1 MEAYRP
7 RPAAAPTFVPS
18 PPTADEL
25 AAFAASLSGAVVIPS
40 DPDYDTAREVHN
52 SRFDR
57 RPSLVVRAADAADVA
72 AAVRFATG
80 HGLEIAVRSGG
91 HSLKGDG
98 TTEGGLV
105 IDLAALKGLLIDP
118 EQKLAWAGAGLTAG
132 EVTNAAAAH
141 GLAVPFGDTAS
152 VGIGGLTTG
161 GGIGFLTRK
170 HGLTVDHVVAAELV
184 TADGR
189 IVTVDEAHDPDLFWA
204 IRGGGGNVG
213 VVTRFVYR
221 LVEVGMVV
229 GGGLVLPATADTIA
243 GLVAAGHQAP
253 DELTLISY
261 VMFAPPLPFI
271 PAERVGELVLMV
283 LGVATGDLE
292 AGQAAWAPIRAL
304 SEPIADLVGPMP
316 YPAIY
321 QFTEAGAARG
331 GGSIRSWFADDLT
344 IADAECVLALMRE
357 AGNPAVMT
365 QIRVLGGAMARVAPG
380 ATAFSQRDAGV
391 LVAAMGLFEI
401 GADPAPADAWTTR
414 AYEVFAPRRTGVY
427 ANFLGDEGEARVRSA
442 YPHGAYETL
451 ASIKRRHDPRN
462 VFRLNQNV
470 APA

>member
-1 MEAYRP
+1 MEAFRP
-7 RPAAAPTFVPS
+7 RSLDAGAPLPTAPTS
-18 PPTADEL
+18 AEL
-25 AAFAASLSGAVVIPS
+25 AAFAASLSGSVIL
-40 DPDYDTAREVHN
+40 PDDVAYDESREVHN

-57 RPSLVVRAADAADVA
+57 RPELIVRVADADDVA
-72 AAVRFATG
+72 GSVRFATR
-80 HGLEIAVRSGG
+80 HGFEIAVRSGG

-98 TTEGGLV
+98 TTDGGLV
-105 IDLAALKGLLIDP
+105 IDLSALKGLLIDP
-118 EQKLAWAGAGLTAG
+118 EGRLAWAQTGLTAG
-132 EVTNAAAAH
+132 EVTAAAAAH

-161 GGIGFLTRK
+161 GGIGFLARK
-170 HGLTVDHVVAAELV
+170 HGLTVDHVAAAELV

-189 IVTVDEAHDPDLFWA
+189 ILTVDEEHHPDLFWA

-213 VVTRFVYR
+213 IVTRFVYR

-229 GGGLVLPATADTIA
+229 GGGLALPATADAIA
-243 GLVAAGHQAP
+243 GLVRAAREAP

-271 PAERVGELVLMV
+271 PAERVGQLMLFV
-283 LGVATGDLE
+283 LGVYDGELD

-304 SEPIADLVGPMP
+304 GEPIADLVGPMP
-316 YPAIY
+316 YSAIH
-321 QFTEAGAARG
+321 QFTDAGTARG
-331 GGSIRSWFADDLT
+331 GGSIRSWFTDDLT
-344 IADAECVLALMRE
+344 IADADCIVALMRD
-357 AGNPAVMT
+357 AGSPAVMT

-380 ATAFSQRDAGV
+380 ATAFSQRDASV
-391 LVAAMGLFEI
+391 LVAAMSLFEV
-401 GADPAPADAWTTR
+401 GADAAPADAWTTR
-414 AYEVFAPRRTGVY
+414 VFDAFAARVRGVY
-427 ANFLGDEGEARVRSA
+427 ANFLGDEGQERIRSA

-470 APA
+470 PPA